1 MNLSL
6 TLNFDSEAEMLAFLN
21 IRTSGATA
29 SIAGVVEKPAPLKA
43 VPEVVDIDPLGTV
56 DTVADPDL
64 RVTLLARLRVI
75 AAGMEDATVLGTFIT
90 GFGVTKFSDIADEDL
105 PAFEIALNKKFKA

>member
-6 TLNFDSEAEMLAFLN
+6 TLNFSSMAEMQEFLDVQVVADMVAPALA
-21 IRTSGATA
+21 
-29 SIAGVVEKPAPLKA
+29 EKPVPLKA

-56 DTVADPDL
+56 DPDL
-64 RVTLLARLRVI
+64 RATLLARLRVI
-75 AAGMEDATVLGTFIT
+75 AAGMEDSSVLGAFIT

-105 PAFEIALNKKFKA
+105 PAFETALNKKFKA